1 MSKRVCV
8 WFLVTDLN
16 NYGGAPRINHD
27 VMVGLNRERFEAIQV
42 IVYQLGELGQ
52 SARDLGVRTFCGL
65 AKSRTNVLVLWRLW
79 RLAKKFPPDV
89 VFTTENAFALFYGSL
104 MKRLGMARAH
114 VAALHTARFINWQA
128 ERAWKFALP
137 RCDRIIALSEQNRQY
152 WQERTGLPLERFTI
166 IYNGVDM
173 KRFHPPEDKTQVRR
187 ELHLPTDRPIV
198 GTLANF
204 NPVKNLPLFVDVA
217 GELLG
222 QGRGVHFVMAGGGPE
237 LEAIRSYVHSK
248 GLQEHFCLPGLV
260 RDPAPWH
267 QALDVEMLTSHSE
280 ALPLAA
286 IEALACGVPF
296 VATDVGG
303 VRDVVRDGVNGFVV
317 PPGDRSALV
326 ERVSTVLD
334 DRDCYARL
342 ASAARPSVERE
353 FSVEAM
359 VGRYEAVFQ
368 EVAAQRPEMGARD
381 AS

>member
-1 MSKRVCV
+1 MSQRICV

-27 VMVGLNRERFEAIQV
+27 IMVGLDRERFESIQV
-42 IVYQLGELGQ
+42 IVYRLGELGQ
-52 SARDLGVRTFCGL
+52 SARDRGVRTFSGL

-79 RLAKKFPPDV
+79 RLARRFPPDV

-104 MKRLGMARAH
+104 MKRLGMVRAH

-137 RCDRIIALSEQNRQY
+137 RCDRIITLSEQNRQY
-152 WQERTGLPLERFTI
+152 WKKQTGLPDERFTI

-173 KRFHPPEDKTQVRR
+173 ERFVPPADKTQVRR
-187 ELHLPTDRPIV
+187 ELQLPTDRPLI

-222 QGRGVHFVMAGGGPE
+222 AGRMAHFVMAGGGPE
-237 LEAIRSYVHSK
+237 LEAIRKYVGEK
-248 GLQEHFCLPGLV
+248 GLMSHVSLPGLV

-267 QALDVEMLTSHSE
+267 QALDIEMLTSHSE

-317 PPGDRSALV
+317 PAGDRAALV
-326 ERVSTVLD
+326 ARVTELLD
-334 DRDCYARL
+334 DGKRYARF
-342 ASAARPSVERE
+342 AAAARPSVERE
-353 FSVEAM
+353 FSVTAM
-359 VGRYEAVFQ
+359 VGRYESVFR
-368 EVAAQRPEMGARD
+368 EVVCGRVEGGPHD
-381 AS
+381 AP